1 MEERLHN
8 PCAHNFCL
16 GLLVAVAA
24 CHGALPPAAYPV
36 LFQGLCGLWALRLMS
51 MEVKMLP
58 HQQLQAQM
66 LFVEWQTFPGIF
78 VCIS

>member
-16 GLLVAVAA
+16 GLLVAVEA

-36 LFQGLCGLWALRLMS
+36 LFQGLCGLWARAQCSFRRVADFPQDLRLRFLTGTLS
-51 MEVKMLP
+51 LYFY
-58 HQQLQAQM
+58 A
-66 LFVEWQTFPGIF
+66 
-78 VCIS
+78 